1 MPSNNLTFYKNN
13 FTAASPSNIPEG
25 EYNSSLR
32 FSTVTKTLKI
42 DPSNHSSHKFTL
54 SNLSGDYDYGSISFS
69 TNNGSQISVKSSNN
83 ELYLLQ
89 IPDSTIE
96 FPFKDEDGF
105 NSDMYT
111 TEVITN
117 GENNGLTEY
126 LNIHISLAHKKT
138 IPASNT
144 TLTLTH
150 ICDFKTVYTYTTGL
164 HVYSP
169 YDAQPSESTLT
180 TKLYSFSEID
190 FWGVNTRIYSTP
202 FLSQPAL
209 PYWYG
214 YGNKLFRVGSEW
226 SRSYG
231 LQDYMVIRK
240 KRFRRPKTKYYTRGP
255 LETYNAVTDTSEAC
269 IEPVFGDTGK
279 IKSVITNPSLN
290 QPTQYRYYL
299 GYNNTNKRNSHD
311 DFFKSLSYEKRKSYP
326 ITGFQHA
333 LNKLPRGIISG
344 FYEGVR
350 INIFPLLLVG
360 AVGGGI
366 AAIGAAN
373 IVKFGVDVVAFFD
386 GLVGPLLPTF
396 LQGGLGAA
404 IGNVMAS
411 VLPWLLLA
419 AAIVFLVLNLFK
431 KFTKEYK
438 EECPLFLHH
447 YASTPYLN
455 TGNTLYRDDNLT
467 QANTGWY
474 SDGAHYYYQSG
485 GNITSK
491 LTNSTYAFIQDDPF
505 KQQWKSSPNP
515 ASPTL
520 VTEYPKLI
528 FLAYTSGKPS
538 PYCGTDQKI
547 YYSEEFS
554 ETISSDCCDMQNPAT
569 ELVLLPA
576 SASTDCVSVLNANNK
591 AEQLF
596 SASLET
602 VRQSISSNYGSN
614 IDDQYIEDFDVDF
627 THELK
632 TELTPTQVGLY
643 YDNRSGSIGVGHPL
657 YYDPQGCQKALSGWY
672 AQTGSAV
679 HRMFFRVDE
688 GYVTSIKY
696 VAFFNSTH
704 TTDGDPLIT
713 TNLDYTSNWF
723 LRGSNAN
730 GLNYIINNVYDKPD
744 FDPNG
749 VYNSSLISAGYYQS
763 SSLADFREFTSFNT
777 STGLVNTGSTI
788 EAESGWYAPLN
799 DWIYGEDIFLYQDTL
814 NEFTGSTQGDYPND
828 VCPFVL
834 ADLTSS
840 MFNNGET
847 TAPQEGDRIYL
858 STGSNLRDLWTRQAP
873 QGFYKLNDGGD
884 VMYINQDGVVN
895 EIRLCNASESIAPA
909 DLDPSSLR
917 FNSAGSNTACTS
929 SQTTVFVSGSFPSNV
944 HSFWDDTYATTR
956 AATGSY
962 SDGTAYVTYNRI
974 MMGGE
979 FVYGVSTPTSC
990 SNSNNLS
997 SAVLAF
1003 STLSQ
1008 NGACGKTPSVR
1019 YWYEGSNWYNST
1031 DLYSAT
1037 SSGGGTTQAPNGHY
1051 FDGMAVNTYTNSSW
1065 GSAGLCMG
1073 GGPF

>member
-1 MPSNNLTFYKNN
+1 MPSNNLTFLRNN

-25 EYNSSLR
+25 EYDSSLR
-32 FSTVTKTLKI
+32 FITITKTLKI
-42 DPSNHSSHKFTL
+42 DPSNHSNHKFTL

-69 TNNGSQISVKSSNN
+69 TTNDTKISVKSSNN

-96 FPFKDEDGF
+96 FAFKDEDGF
-105 NSDMYT
+105 NSDNYVI
-111 TEVITN
+111 EAITN
-117 GENNGLTEY
+117 GEENGLTEY
-126 LNIHISLAHKKT
+126 INVHISLAHKKT
-138 IPASNT
+138 TPASNT
-144 TLTLTH
+144 TITLTH
-150 ICDFKTVYTYTTGL
+150 DCDFKTVYTYTTGL

-169 YDAQPSESTLT
+169 YDAQSSVATLT
-180 TKLYSFSEID
+180 TKLYAFSEIGS
-190 FWGVNTRIYSTP
+190 WGVNTRLYSTP
-202 FLSQPAL
+202 FLNQPAL

-214 YGNKLFRVGSEW
+214 YGNKLFRVGAEW

-231 LQDYMVIRK
+231 LQDYMQIKK

-255 LETYNAVTDTSEAC
+255 LETYNPTTDTSEAC

-279 IKSVITNPSLN
+279 IKKIITNPSLN
-290 QPTQYRYYL
+290 QPQQYRYYL
-299 GYNNTNKRNSHD
+299 GYNSNKRKSHD
-311 DFFKSLSYEKRKSYP
+311 DYFKALSYEKRKSYP

-333 LNKLPRGIISG
+333 LNKLPRGLISG

-366 AAIGAAN
+366 AAIGATN
-373 IVKFGVDVVAFFD
+373 IVTAGTQVVAFFD
-386 GLVGPLLPTF
+386 ALVGPLLPSF
-396 LQGGLGAA
+396 LQGGIGAVVGNA
-404 IGNVMAS
+404 IAT

-419 AAIVFLVLNLFK
+419 AAIVFLFLNLFK
-431 KFTKEYK
+431 KFTKTYK

-447 YASTPYLN
+447 YASSPYLN
-455 TGNTLYRDDNLT
+455 TGDTLYRDDNLS

-485 GNITSK
+485 GSITSK

-520 VTEYPKLI
+520 VTEYTKLI
-528 FLAYTSGKPS
+528 FLAYISGKPV
-538 PYCGTDQKI
+538 PYCGADQQI
-547 YYSEEFS
+547 YYSEEFK
-554 ETISSDCCDMQNPAT
+554 ETLTSDCCDMQNSAT
-569 ELVLLPA
+569 EIVLLPA
-576 SASTDCVSVLNANNK
+576 SSSTDCVSVTNANNK
-591 AEQLF
+591 AEQVF
-596 SASLET
+596 SSSLET
-602 VRQSISSNYGSN
+602 VRQSISTNYGSN
-614 IDDQYIEDFDVDF
+614 IDDEYIEEFDADF

-632 TELTPTQVGLY
+632 TETNPTQVGLY
-643 YDNRSGSIGVGHPL
+643 YDNRSGSIGVGFPL

-688 GYVTSIKY
+688 GYITSIKFQ
-696 VAFFNSTH
+696 AFFNSTH

-730 GLNYIINNVYDKPD
+730 SLNYKINHTYDKSN
-744 FDPNG
+744 FDPNSI
-749 VYNSSLISAGYYQS
+749 YDSSLISAGYYQS
-763 SSLADFREFTSFNT
+763 SSLKDFREFTSFNS
-777 STGLVNTGSTI
+777 STGLVNTASTV

-799 DWIYGEDIFLYQDTL
+799 DWVYGEDIFLYQDTL
-814 NEFTGSTQGDYPND
+814 NEFTASTQGDYPND

-834 ADLTSS
+834 ADLTAS

-858 STGSNLRDLWTRQAP
+858 STGSNLRDLWTQQAP
-873 QGFYKLNDGGD
+873 QGFYKLNSGGD
-884 VMYINQDGVVN
+884 VMYINDDGIAS
-895 EIRLCNASESIAPA
+895 EIRLCNSSESIAPA
-909 DLDPSSLR
+909 NLNPTFLR
-917 FNSAGSNTACTS
+917 YNVAGFVTSCTS
-929 SQTTVFVSGSFPSNV
+929 SFSTVFVSGSFPNNV
-944 HSFWDDTYATTR
+944 HSFWSNSNATTR

-962 SDGTAYVTYNRI
+962 SNGTAYVTYNH
-974 MMGGE
+974 MPLVDGGYA
-979 FVYGVSTPTSC
+979 YGVGTPTSC
-990 SNSNNLS
+990 SNPNNLA

-1003 STLSQ
+1003 SSVSQ
-1008 NGACGKTPSVR
+1008 NMACAKTPSVR

-1031 DLYSAT
+1031 DLYQST
-1037 SSGGGTTQAPNGHY
+1037 SSMGGSQQAAAGHY
-1051 FDGMAVNTYTNSSW
+1051 FDGMVANSYQTSSW
-1065 GSAGLCMG
+1065 SYATLCSG
-1073 GGPF
+1073 GGPV

>member
-1 MPSNNLTFYKNN
+1 MPSNNLTFLRNN

-32 FSTVTKTLKI
+32 FSTITKTLKI
-42 DPSNHSSHKFTL
+42 DPSNHSVHKFTL

-69 TNNGSQISVKSSNN
+69 TTNATKISVKSSNN

-96 FPFKDEDGF
+96 FPFKDDDGF
-105 NSDMYT
+105 NSDNYDIK
-111 TEVITN
+111 VITN
-117 GENNGLTEY
+117 GEENGLTEY
-126 LNIHISLAHKKT
+126 INIHISLAHKKT

-144 TLTLTH
+144 TITLTH
-150 ICDFKTVYTYTTGL
+150 DCDFKTVYTYTTGL

-180 TKLYSFSEID
+180 TKLYAFSEINS
-190 FWGVNTRIYSTP
+190 WGVNTRLYSTP
-202 FLSQPAL
+202 FLNQPAL

-214 YGNKLFRVGSEW
+214 YSNKLFRVGSEW

-231 LQDYMVIRK
+231 LQDYMVIKK

-255 LETYNAVTDTSEAC
+255 LETYNAVSDTSEAC
-269 IEPVFGDTGK
+269 VEPVFGDTGK
-279 IKSVITNPSLN
+279 IKKIITNPSLN
-290 QPTQYRYYL
+290 QPLQYRYYL
-299 GYNNTNKRNSHD
+299 GYNSNKRKSHD
-311 DFFKSLSYEKRKSYP
+311 DFFKALSYEKRKSYP

-333 LNKLPRGIISG
+333 LNKLPRGLISG
-344 FYEGVR
+344 FYEGTR
-350 INIFPLLLVG
+350 INLFPLLLVG

-373 IVKFGVDVVAFFD
+373 IVSAGTQVVAFFD
-386 GLVGPLLPTF
+386 ALVGPLLPSF
-396 LQGGLGAA
+396 LQGGIGAVVGNA
-404 IGNVMAS
+404 IAT

-431 KFTKEYK
+431 RFTKEYK

-455 TGNTLYRDDNLT
+455 TGNTLYRDDNLS

-485 GNITSK
+485 GSITSK
-491 LTNSTYAFIQDDPF
+491 LANSTYAFIQDDPF

-520 VTEYPKLI
+520 VTEYTKLI

-538 PYCGTDQKI
+538 PYCGTDQTI
-547 YYSEEFS
+547 YYSEEFK
-554 ETISSDCCDMQNPAT
+554 ETLTSDCCDMQNSAT
-569 ELVLLPA
+569 EIVLLPA
-576 SASTDCVSVLNANNK
+576 SASTDCVSVSNANDK
-591 AEQLF
+591 AEQVF

-602 VRQSISSNYGSN
+602 VRQSISTNYGSN
-614 IDDQYIEDFDVDF
+614 IDDEYIGEFDADF

-632 TELTPTQVGLY
+632 TELNPTQVGLY
-643 YDNRSGSIGVGHPL
+643 YDNRSGSIGVGFPL

-688 GYVTSIKY
+688 GYVTSIKFQ
-696 VAFFNSTH
+696 AFSNSTT
-704 TTDGDPLIT
+704 TTDGIPIIT

-730 GLNYIINNVYDKPD
+730 SLNYIINHTYDNST
-744 FDPNG
+744 FDPNSI
-749 VYNSSLISAGYYQS
+749 YSLSLISAGYYQS
-763 SSLADFREFTSFNT
+763 SSLKDFREFTSFNS
-777 STGLVNTGSTI
+777 STGLVNTGSTV

-814 NEFTGSTQGDYPND
+814 NEFTASIQGDYPND
-828 VCPFVL
+828 VCPFEL
-834 ADLTSS
+834 TDLTAS

-858 STGSNLRDLWTRQAP
+858 STGSNLRDLWTQQAP
-873 QGFYKLNDGGD
+873 QGFYKLNNGGD
-884 VMYINQDGVVN
+884 VMYVNDDGIAS
-895 EIRLCNASESIAPA
+895 EIRLCTTSESAAPA
-909 DLDPSSLR
+909 DLDPSLLR
-917 FNSAGSNTACTS
+917 YNIASGNTACTS
-929 SQTTVFVSGSFPSNV
+929 SVRTVYVSGSFPNNV
-944 HSFWDDTYATTR
+944 HSFWNNSEATTR
-956 AATGSY
+956 ASTGSY
-962 SDGTAYVTYNRI
+962 SNGTAYVTYNR
-974 MMGGE
+974 MPLVDGGYA
-979 FVYGVSTPTSC
+979 YGVGTPISC
-990 SNSNNLS
+990 SSNTNLS
-997 SAVLAF
+997 SAILAF
-1003 STLSQ
+1003 SSTSQ
-1008 NGACGKTPSVR
+1008 NGACSKTPSVR

-1037 SSGGGTTQAPNGHY
+1037 SSMGGTTQAPNGHY
-1051 FDGMAVNTYTNSSW
+1051 YDGMVANTYTNSSW
-1065 GSAGLCMG
+1065 GNATLCMG
-1073 GGPF
+1073 GGPQ